1 MVSDGQDVQMATSP
15 CDVSEPND
23 GILETIMGLRGLD
36 ISQESLFDFEL
47 PPGSTEWPL
56 SPYGPQSPH
65 LQYAKG
71 RKPTRDK
78 RCSAIASPARPVKAR
93 KPKRSTSAKRK
104 AEPRQDHGPLPP
116 RDEPLHLLNLPGE
129 LRDIIYDI
137 LCLRKD
143 QLYAQLRP
151 TLQRKGRHLRKV
163 IRRHPTEPILALVNK
178 QLRCEVLSVFY
189 TANSFVF
196 RRSNEALLET
206 YNMTNPIYLARFMT
220 PATCF
225 LRKVELKFE
234 AKGMLGIPFHF
245 SYKLQK
251 SQAEV
256 VTISHDL
263 AKTYCSCLEDNAVAQ
278 TLAERNRS
286 GVGNNLVGLAAL
298 ISTQRQN
305 KLDGVAYKD
314 RLEGGL
320 YKLPTARC
328 VLCHRANLT
337 HVGAGM

>member
-1 MVSDGQDVQMATSP
+1 MASDEQDVQTTTSP
-15 CDVSEPND
+15 RDSSEPSE
-23 GILETIMGLRGLD
+23 GILKTIMGLRGLD

-71 RKPTRDK
+71 RRSARDK
-78 RCSAIASPARPVKAR
+78 RCSAVASPARPIKAR

-151 TLQRKGRHLRKV
+151 TLQKEGRHLRK
-163 IRRHPTEPILALVNK
+163 ILRRHPTEPILALVNK
-178 QLRCEVLSVFY
+178 QLRREVLSVFY
-189 TANSFVF
+189 GANSFVF
-196 RRSNEALLET
+196 RRSNETLLEK
-206 YNMTNPIYLARFMT
+206 YSMTNPIHLARFMT

-225 LRKVELKFE
+225 IRKVELKFE
-234 AKGMLGIPFHF
+234 AKGGLGIQFHF
-245 SYKLQK
+245 SHKLRK

-263 AKTYCSCLEDNAVAQ
+263 AKTYCSCLEDNAVAE
-278 TLAERNRS
+278 TLAEGNTS
-286 GVGNNLVGLAAL
+286 GVGRDLVGLASL
-298 ISTQRQN
+298 LSIQRQN
-305 KLDGVAYKD
+305 KLDGVAHKD
-314 RLEGGL
+314 QLEGGM

-328 VLCHRANLT
+328 VLCHRANLA
-337 HVGAGM
+337 HVSAGM